1 MPLTSHLTLCRG
13 QFSTFKARSFLREGG
28 VLQLVLKDRVQA
40 ALRTELDILNYSNH
54 RADLLALTP
63 PVQL

>member
-13 QFSTFKARSFLREGG
+13 QFSTFKARSLLRIGG
-28 VLQLVLKDRVQA
+28 ILQLVKDRVQA
-40 ALRTELDILNYSNH
+40 ALHIELDILNYSNH